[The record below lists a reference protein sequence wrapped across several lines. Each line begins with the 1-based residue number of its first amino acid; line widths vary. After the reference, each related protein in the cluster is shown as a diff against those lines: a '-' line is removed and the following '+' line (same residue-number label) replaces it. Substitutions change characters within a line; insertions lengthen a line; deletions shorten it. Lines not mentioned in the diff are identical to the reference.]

1 MDLPIIKHEILGK
14 LVYNA
19 ELDWY
24 ESQIVVDET
33 PISLSFSIEN
43 NHEVESILARA
54 SDVVRYLKH
63 YAKDAEEYAVRKL
76 LELKNE
82 TWLDEDETFLT
93 SEEFKNQI
101 ILEGLVFSPDG
112 EVEFYYNDGNIFF
125 GHCIILTMDKDN
137 CFIGAMIAG

>member
-1 MDLPIIKHEILGK
+1 MDLPIIKHEILGQ

-33 PISLSFSIEN
+33 LISLSLSMEN
-43 NHEVESILARA
+43 NHEVELILARA
-54 SDVVRYLKH
+54 SGVVRNLKH
-63 YAKDAEEYAVRKL
+63 YAKDAEEYAVIKL

-93 SEEFKNQI
+93 SEEFKDQI

-137 CFIGAMIAG
+137 CFIDAMIAG